1 MAKRKR
7 NGAHTNAVKKQ
18 STSGLPS
25 PPQEVNPLEPSSVL
39 SVVSPEEIE
48 IAVETL
54 QSLSEH
60 PNLIKS
66 KVCKDLRTA
75 VYGFRQACTT
85 GLNSAGEQKLHVV
98 LPEC

>member
-7 NGAHTNAVKKQ
+7 NGVHTNALKKQ

-39 SVVSPEEIE
+39 SVVSSEEIE

-85 GLNSAGEQKLHVV
+85 GLNSAGEQKLHFV